1 MFCLRIQLNH
11 SINFRVLIATIKDMG
26 SCPCP
31 RCFTPKTLFPSLG
44 LLKDMKSRIANLR
57 IYVSANVVRARK
69 YIYNEGNTVDG
80 VKVDET
86 LGEGSWV
93 PILVSA
99 NYLLLSHISLDESD
113 LQNRFA
119 EKLGALGLDPFC
131 MLVVDF
137 MHECELG
144 TWKSLFT
151 HLIRILYALPGGNQL
166 IATLDTR

>member
-1 MFCLRIQLNH
+1 M
-11 SINFRVLIATIKDMG
+11 
-26 SCPCP
+26 
-31 RCFTPKTLFPSLG
+31 
-44 LLKDMKSRIANLR
+44 
-57 IYVSANVVRARK
+57 
-69 YIYNEGNTVDG
+69 DG

-99 NYLLLSHISLDESD
+99 NYLLLSHTSLDESD
-113 LQNRFA
+113 SQNRFT

>member
-1 MFCLRIQLNH
+1 M
-11 SINFRVLIATIKDMG
+11 
-26 SCPCP
+26 
-31 RCFTPKTLFPSLG
+31 
-44 LLKDMKSRIANLR
+44 
-57 IYVSANVVRARK
+57 
-69 YIYNEGNTVDG
+69 DG

-99 NYLLLSHISLDESD
+99 NYLLLSHTSLDESD
-113 LQNRFA
+113 SQNRFT

-151 HLIRILYALPGGNQL
+151 HLIRILYAFPGGNQL